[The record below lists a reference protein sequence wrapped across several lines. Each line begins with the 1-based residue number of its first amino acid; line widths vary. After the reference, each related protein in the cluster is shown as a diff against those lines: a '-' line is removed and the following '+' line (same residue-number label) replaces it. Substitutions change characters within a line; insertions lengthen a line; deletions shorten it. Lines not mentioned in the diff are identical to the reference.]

1 MPRAIENLRKRKATG
16 GRRVAYRKRRAF
28 EKDYYPAETEL
39 GQIRIITRRGRGDNV
54 KVALRSID
62 FASVVDPSTGKSQKS
77 KILSVVDNQ
86 SNRDYQRRKVITK
99 GAILE
104 TELGKA
110 RVVSRPG
117 QHGVANAVLIK
128 QGS

>member
-1 MPRAIENLRKRKATG
+1 MPRAIENLRKRRATG

-39 GQIRIITRRGRGDNV
+39 GQIKIVKRRGRGDNV
-54 KVALRSID
+54 KVALQSVD
-62 FASVVDPSTGKSQKS
+62 FASVVDPSTGKAKKS
-77 KILSVVDNQ
+77 KILSVVGNQ

-99 GAILE
+99 GAVLE
-104 TELGKA
+104 TDLGKA

-117 QHGVANAVLIK
+117 QHGVVNAVLVK

>member
-1 MPRAIENLRKRKATG
+1 MPKAIENLRKRKKTG
-16 GRRVAYRKRRAF
+16 GRRVAYRKRRAS

-39 GQIRIITRRGRGDNV
+39 GEISTLKMRGRRGSM
-54 KVALRSID
+54 KVALKAID
-62 FASVVDPSTGKSQKS
+62 FANIVDPSTGKAKKS
-77 KILSVVDNQ
+77 KILNVIGNP

-104 TELGKA
+104 TGMGKA

-117 QHGVANAVLIK
+117 QQGVVNAILMK
-128 QGS
+128 

>member
-1 MPRAIENLRKRKATG
+1 MPRAIENLRKRKKTG

-39 GQIRIITRRGRGDNV
+39 GEISILKMRGRRGSM
-54 KVALRSID
+54 KVALKAID
-62 FASVVDPSTGKSQKS
+62 FANIVDPSTGKAKKS
-77 KILSVVDNQ
+77 KILNVIDNP

-104 TELGKA
+104 TEMGKA

-117 QHGVANAVLIK
+117 QQGVVNAILMK
-128 QGS
+128 